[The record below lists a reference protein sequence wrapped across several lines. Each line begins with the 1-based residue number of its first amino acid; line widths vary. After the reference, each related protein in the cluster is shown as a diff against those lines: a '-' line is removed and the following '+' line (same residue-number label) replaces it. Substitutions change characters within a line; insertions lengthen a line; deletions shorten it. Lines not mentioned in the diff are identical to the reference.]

1 MSTEE
6 TKPNGRVELPAVVPA
21 NPDQHISML
30 LVEDGLAQANDQLI
44 GIEQGIAEINTTAA
58 QLNERMTMLQS
69 RKIAATAQRNLLTE
83 LKNKITEFGGVGPAM
98 QSTNVAELVTE

>member
-1 MSTEE
+1 MSTDNKN
-6 TKPNGRVELPAVVPA
+6 TGRVELPAVVPA

-30 LVEDGLAQANDQLI
+30 LVEDGLAQALDQLN
-44 GIEQGIAEINTTAA
+44 GIEQGIAEINASAA

-83 LKNKITEFGGVGPAM
+83 LKNKITEFGGAGPGM
-98 QSTNVAELVTE
+98 QSTSVAELVTE